1 MYTWFITNAEVSVV
15 VTCTIVCVTFNTCI
29 VCVVESPDY
38 TIVLHDKTFNYVH
51 GMYSIIII
59 L

>member
-1 MYTWFITNAEVSVV
+1 M